1 MKPTGSGELP
11 HKDNTISLGD
21 LFTVSLDDTQTEA
34 APTLT
39 FLSQHSYDVT
49 IGDMVKVIG
58 CEVWVITG
66 DKKGCQAHLVSLGHQ
81 SSIISMLGYPDFQV
95 KNIDIMTR
103 CFIPDAIELRQP
115 TPPSQPPSPAAE
127 QSESGETN
135 DPWTISPLD
144 LMRVVPFDPPI
155 MPPTA
160 TPTVDKDF
168 HVCLNVGLGYD
179 CGSLCNTKIEHHTIP
194 AVHLTAAP
202 PRAKGQ
208 TCMVLKGELAGQIW
222 CVKECRLKKQQVVL
236 SNGVVLSLNDVCLVI
251 EAHA

>member
-1 MKPTGSGELP
+1 
-11 HKDNTISLGD
+11 
-21 LFTVSLDDTQTEA
+21 
-34 APTLT
+34 
-39 FLSQHSYDVT
+39 
-49 IGDMVKVIG
+49 
-58 CEVWVITG
+58 
-66 DKKGCQAHLVSLGHQ
+66 
-81 SSIISMLGYPDFQV
+81 MLGYPDFQV
-95 KNIDIMTR
+95 KNIDIMTSTGYLLTGDKLD
-103 CFIPDAIELRQP
+103 DACLKALIALQQP

-144 LMRVVPFDPPI
+144 LMQVVPFDPPI

-160 TPTVDKDF
+160 TPTVDKGNIPWLCDDAFCHFTDF

-179 CGSLCNTKIEHHTIP
+179 LVCTTCPNQFLGKDGEVLAGFLSVTVTAHCDSTKIEHHTIP